1 MVQNIFSFTK
11 YNYLIWVN
19 AAFLIVLLL
28 LDKADALTIVFAYFL
43 ETIIIGI
50 LHVIK
55 LWLCVK
61 YGKSDSSENQNG
73 VSGYGIIP
81 FFMIHYGMF
90 VAIQSIFA
98 FSFFDSKIPEIKSG
112 FNLIENYSYL
122 LSQEGIQII
131 VASLFI
137 TNLSYFYNNFLI
149 HKKYQDYKPSSL
161 LFKPYGRIFIQQFVV
176 ILAGFFFVLTAADMA
191 AAILLIGFRLI
202 IDLSIVSIRKD
213 SKPFESFVKK
223 HSNSYEH
230 YLKMK
235 EEYQKYSE

>member
-43 ETIIIGI
+43 ETIIIGM

-55 LWLCVK
+55 LWLCAK

-149 HKKYQDYKPSSL
+149 QKKYQDYKPSSL

>member
-1 MVQNIFSFTK
+1 MVQKIFSFTK
-11 YNYLIWVN
+11 YNYLIWAN

-43 ETIIIGI
+43 ETIIIGM

-61 YGKSDSSENQNG
+61 YGKEDTSKSQNG
-73 VSGYGIIP
+73 VSGFGIIP

-98 FSFFDSKIPEIKSG
+98 FGFFDSKIPEIKSG

-137 TNLSYFYNNFLI
+137 TNLGYFYNNFLSQ
-149 HKKYQDYKPSSL
+149 KKFKDYKPSSL
-161 LFKPYGRIFIQQFVV
+161 FFKPYVRIFVQQFVV
-176 ILAGFFFVLTAADMA
+176 ILAGFFFVITAADMA
-191 AAILLIGFRLI
+191 AALLLIGFRLI

-213 SKPFESFVKK
+213 SMPFESYVKK
-223 HSNSYEH
+223 QSNSYEH